1 MIIEDTKVIREELTS
16 LVIKYGYEVI
26 APVDFEKIINDK
38 GIFAEYP
45 FTFLRALVDTE
56 QSPLH
61 HPEGNVWKHTMLV
74 VDTAAKIKRLSENPR
89 AFMWGALLHDL
100 GKGTTTRIKKGKIT
114 SYDHDK
120 VGAELCRKF
129 LEEFTDEAEFI
140 EQVTALVRWHMQT
153 LFVVKNL
160 PFGDIKG
167 MSLDVSI
174 KEIALLS
181 QCDRLGRGE
190 LNESKIKEEK
200 ENIKSFIRKCEEY
213 LSSSR
218 KSKK

>member
-1 MIIEDTKVIREELTS
+1 MIKIFEEFEKHLMEDEKPS
-16 LVIKYGYEVI
+16 MY
-26 APVDFEKIINDK
+26 FEKIINNQ
-38 GIFAEYP
+38 GVFSEYP
-45 FTFLRALVDTE
+45 FTLLRALVETE
-56 QSPLH
+56 QSPQH

-74 VDTAAKIKRLSENPR
+74 VDNAAKVKGLSENPR

-100 GKGTTTRIKKGKIT
+100 GKAPTTKIRKGKIT

-129 LEEFTDEAEFI
+129 LAEFTDEEEFI
-140 EQVTALVRWHMQT
+140 KQVTALVRWHMQT
-153 LFVVKNL
+153 LFVIKNL
-160 PFGDIKG
+160 PFGDVKA
-167 MSLDVSI
+167 MSLEISI

-190 LNESKIKEEK
+190 INESKIKEEK

-213 LSSSR
+213 LSSS
-218 KSKK
+218 K

>member
-1 MIIEDTKVIREELTS
+1 MIKIFEEFERHLMEDEKPSIYFEDVINKQS
-16 LVIKYGYEVI
+16 I
-26 APVDFEKIINDK
+26 FE
-38 GIFAEYP
+38 EYP
-45 FTFLRALVDTE
+45 FTLLRSLVDTP

-61 HPEGNVWKHTMLV
+61 HPEGDVWKHTMLV
-74 VDTAAKIKRLSENPR
+74 VDNAAKVKELSENSR

-100 GKGTTTRIKKGKIT
+100 GKAPTTKIRKGKIT

-129 LEEFTDEAEFI
+129 LQEFTDDIEFI
-140 EQVTALVRWHMQT
+140 KKVTALVRWHMQT
-153 LFVVKNL
+153 LFVIKNL
-160 PFGDIKG
+160 PFGDVKS
-167 MSLDVSI
+167 MSLEISI

-190 LNESKIKEEK
+190 MNEKKIREEK

-213 LSSSR
+213 LL
-218 KSKK
+218 KSK